1 MNIYNETDKIL
12 SNLSVDNSYFIINQN
27 IHLQAGKQYV
37 LGKGSV
43 IAFEGGRFIGG
54 TGTVLNL
61 NGAHVIAD
69 PYTIFSNLEVTG
81 FSNDEVRAE
90 WFKEDVK
97 ESDQIY
103 INRALN
109 SANGCPVVLL
119 PKDYYIDDSIIMPAG
134 STLVCRGIIY
144 INAGTNP
151 DIIGIDI
158 HASNVRLDINN
169 LIAHDDRKP
178 EDDENDSQ
186 MSHQDNQQEDTEYL
200 CCTGIKISGSVYHV
214 SVNVNT
220 IRFPLYG
227 IKLMPGKI
235 GASANMQY
243 LNINFQCIEAGTGI
257 YIDIFSTGNPSD
269 IWLTRCNFNGGR
281 LIGYHGVIMA
291 DSTDGSYEFSDFN
304 DNNHINE
311 LNFKNIG
318 FENLTKTAIRL
329 RHATR
334 LRFDYIRM
342 AENLSK
348 TEPWIDFKDVSWVSF
363 SINGGLFA
371 NKYTA
376 SGSCSRIT
384 IKGTVIRTTGWS
396 GTPFDTLIIESVYNP
411 AANNYIPRIM
421 ATDSVQPFPITG
433 TVTDNSDLGQ
443 LLPAAIPAVAG
454 QFNGVKVLPRM
465 AYINISKDT
474 TINLTGLNDF
484 VPCVYYFYLESKAT
498 LTLRS
503 NVFRFYP
510 PTQKTSDIN
519 IQTFKYPDNP
529 DKKYSLLTVSNPG
542 LYQMVWTVENTAM
555 KLVVQPVK

>member
-1 MNIYNETDKIL
+1 M
-12 SNLSVDNSYFIINQN
+12 
-27 IHLQAGKQYV
+27 
-37 LGKGSV
+37 GKGSV
-43 IAFEGGRFIGG
+43 IAFEGGRFTGG

-90 WFKEDVK
+90 WFKEDAEEPK
-97 ESDQIY
+97 EDAEKSDQIY
-103 INRALN
+103 INKALN

-119 PKDYYIDDSIIMPAG
+119 PKQYDINNPIVMPAG
-134 STLVCRGIIY
+134 STLICKGTINIID
-144 INAGTNP
+144 AKDGR
-151 DIIGIDI
+151 DILGIDI
-158 HASNVRLDINN
+158 HESNVRLDINN
-169 LIAHDDRKP
+169 LTSP
-178 EDDENDSQ
+178 P
-186 MSHQDNQQEDTEYL
+186 DTELARDEKGNIIYENGEPQKITAYKR
-200 CCTGIKISGSVYHV
+200 CTGIKISGNVYHV

-291 DSTDGSYEFSDFN
+291 DSADGSYDFSDFN

-348 TEPWIDFKDVSWVSF
+348 TEPWIDFKDVSCVIF

-396 GTPFDTLIIESVYNP
+396 GTPFDTLLIESVYNP
-411 AANNYIPRIM
+411 GANNYIPRIM
-421 ATDSVQPFPITG
+421 ATDSVQPFPMTG

-443 LLPAAIPAVAG
+443 LLPTAIPAVSG

-484 VPCVYYFYLESKAT
+484 VACVYYFYLESNAT

-510 PTQKTSDIN
+510 ATQKTSDIN
-519 IQTFKYPDNP
+519 IHTFECPENP
-529 DKKYSLLTVSNPG
+529 NGKCSMLTVSTPG